1 MVKQWQNSLKMNS
14 KEILIFDIS
23 SEYGHFRKYN
33 TTTSPLT
40 YSIPTRTAIAGIMGA
55 VLGIDRETFDGIF
68 PEGIIPVQE
77 LFSKKNSD
85 IAVQIIHPV
94 KKENVAMNLVNTKT
108 SFYNLTKAG
117 RTQIEFELLR
127 DPKFRIFFS
136 MNGNNRTVF
145 DELTQRIKFKRHHFS
160 PYLGLAQFTATIDFV
175 GISKA
180 VLYIN
185 KTNNFIQI
193 ITAVNLSHLQE
204 KNPVEFDYS
213 AMYSAN
219 NMPIEMNRIREVSE
233 YSEVLIE
240 KNGNSIKA
248 KPFKYYFI
256 ENHGNIL
263 FL

>member
-1 MVKQWQNSLKMNS
+1 MNS
-14 KEILIFDIS
+14 KEVLIFDIS

-40 YSIPTRTAIAGIMGA
+40 YSIPTRTAIAG
-55 VLGIDRETFDGIF
+55 VLGAILGMERETSDGIY
-68 PEGIIPVQE
+68 PDGVTPVQE
-77 LFSKKNSD
+77 FFSKQNSD
-85 IAVQIIHPV
+85 IAVQIIRPV
-94 KKENVAMNLVNTKT
+94 KKENVAMNLINTKT

-127 DPKFRIFFS
+127 DPKFRIFLTTE
-136 MNGNNRTVF
+136 NKTVF
-145 DELTQRIKFKRHHFS
+145 DELTERIKTKRHHFS

-175 GISKA
+175 EVSKA
-180 VLYIN
+180 VLHQN
-185 KTNNFIQI
+185 TTNDFIEI
-193 ITAVNLSHLQE
+193 ITAVNLSQLPE
-204 KNPVEFDYS
+204 ENPVEFDYS

-219 NMPIEMNRIREVSE
+219 NMPIEMNRIREVLE

-248 KPFKYYFI
+248 KPFRYYFI